1 MNDLWLTYK
10 QKARDIRPFLRT
22 KTGSRL
28 AIFAILDFIIL
39 FFAPL
44 IHGFVGTAIFGCV
57 ATVFLM
63 LIWRRYDREHAVV
76 PAAILC
82 IPLLL
87 DMIIYHN
94 LPVVVGC
101 LVSGVAVMLAALSP
115 IFKFYD
121 RVTDNISALL
131 AAGGICVGVVIIAWL
146 TMVLVQISWW
156 ILCIIAFVIVVAIFM
171 GVVFSTAAYTA
182 SDGRRQERRDRLRDR
197 EHERERRRID
207 RSSEQIRRY
216 REYKPRERDNT
227 VYNLTDDDFRD
238 TDNTK

>member
-57 ATVFLM
+57 ATVFLI
-63 LIWRRYDREHAVV
+63 LVWRRHDREHAVV

-82 IPLLL
+82 VPMLL
-87 DMIIYHN
+87 DMLIYHT
-94 LPVVVGC
+94 LPVVVAC
-101 LVSGVAVMLAALSP
+101 LAAGVAVMLAALSP

-121 RVTDNISALL
+121 RITDPVSSLL
-131 AAGGICVGVVIIAWL
+131 AAGGICVGVVIVAWL
-146 TMVLVQISWW
+146 TMILVQISWW
-156 ILCIIAFVIVVAIFM
+156 ILCIIAFVIVVAIFL

-182 SDGRRQERRDRLRDR
+182 SDGKRQERRDRIRGR
-197 EHERERRRID
+197 EQDRERRRID
-207 RSSEQIRRY
+207 KSSEQKERY
-216 REYKPRERDNT
+216 RDYKPPKRDNT

-238 TDNTK
+238 PE

>member
-28 AIFAILDFIIL
+28 AIFAILDFVIL

-57 ATVFLM
+57 ATVFLI
-63 LIWRRYDREHAVV
+63 LVWRRHDREHAVV

-82 IPLLL
+82 VPLLL
-87 DMIIYHN
+87 DMLIYHN

-101 LVSGVAVMLAALSP
+101 LAAGVAVMLAALSP

-121 RVTDNISALL
+121 RITDPVSSML
-131 AAGGICVGVVIIAWL
+131 AAGGICVGVVIVAWL
-146 TMVLVQISWW
+146 TMILVQISWW
-156 ILCIIAFVIVVAIFM
+156 ILCIIAFVIVVAIFL

-182 SDGRRQERRDRLRDR
+182 SDGKRQERRDRIRDR
-197 EHERERRRID
+197 EQDRERRRID
-207 RSSEQIRRY
+207 KSREQNERY
-216 REYKPRERDNT
+216 RDYKPPKRDNT

-238 TDNTK
+238 TDE

>member
-238 TDNTK
+238 TDK

>member
-22 KTGSRL
+22 KTDSRL

-101 LVSGVAVMLAALSP
+101 LVAGVAVMLAALSP

-121 RVTDNISALL
+121 RITDNISALL

-146 TMVLVQISWW
+146 TMILVDISWW

-227 VYNLTDDDFRD
+227 IYNLTDDDFRD
-238 TDNTK
+238 TD

>member
-1 MNDLWLTYK
+1 MSDLWLTYK

-82 IPLLL
+82 VPMLL
-87 DMIIYHN
+87 DMLIYHN

-101 LVSGVAVMLAALSP
+101 LVAGVAVMLAALSP
-115 IFKFYD
+115 IFNFYD
-121 RVTDNISALL
+121 RITDTISALL

-146 TMVLVQISWW
+146 TMILVDISWW

-197 EHERERRRID
+197 EHERERLRRGG
-207 RSSEQIRRY
+207 RRAQARRAIR
-216 REYKPRERDNT
+216 
-227 VYNLTDDDFRD
+227 
-238 TDNTK
+238 

>member
-57 ATVFLM
+57 ATVFLI
-63 LIWRRYDREHAVV
+63 LVWRRHDREHAVV

-82 IPLLL
+82 VPMLL
-87 DMIIYHN
+87 DMLIYHT
-94 LPVVVGC
+94 LPVVVAC
-101 LVSGVAVMLAALSP
+101 LAAGVAVMLAALSP

-121 RVTDNISALL
+121 RITDPVSSLL
-131 AAGGICVGVVIIAWL
+131 AAGGICVGVVIVAWL
-146 TMVLVQISWW
+146 TMILVQISWW
-156 ILCIIAFVIVVAIFM
+156 ILCIIAFVIVVAIFL

-182 SDGRRQERRDRLRDR
+182 SDGKRQERRDRIRGR
-197 EHERERRRID
+197 EQDRERRRID
-207 RSSEQIRRY
+207 KSSEQNERY
-216 REYKPRERDNT
+216 RDYKPPKRDNT

-238 TDNTK
+238 PE

>member
-28 AIFAILDFIIL
+28 AIFAILDFVIL

-57 ATVFLM
+57 ATVFLI
-63 LIWRRYDREHAVV
+63 LVWRRHDREHAVV

-82 IPLLL
+82 VPLLL
-87 DMIIYHN
+87 DMHN

-101 LVSGVAVMLAALSP
+101 LAAGVAVMLAALSP

-121 RVTDNISALL
+121 RITDPVSSML
-131 AAGGICVGVVIIAWL
+131 AAGGICVGVVIVAWL
-146 TMVLVQISWW
+146 TMILVQISWW
-156 ILCIIAFVIVVAIFM
+156 ILCIIAFVIVVAIFL

-182 SDGRRQERRDRLRDR
+182 SDGKRQERRDRIRDR
-197 EHERERRRID
+197 EQDRERRRIGKS
-207 RSSEQIRRY
+207 REQNERY
-216 REYKPRERDNT
+216 RDYKPPKRDNT

-238 TDNTK
+238 TDE